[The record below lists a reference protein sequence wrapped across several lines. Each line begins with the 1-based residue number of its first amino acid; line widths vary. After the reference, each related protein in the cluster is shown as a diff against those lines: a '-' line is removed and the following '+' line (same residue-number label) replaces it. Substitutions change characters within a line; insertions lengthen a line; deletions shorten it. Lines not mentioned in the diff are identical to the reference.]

1 MTDYAALKIKVDEL
15 AEREWDTAGIQA
27 RIRKM
32 VAEGIP
38 RKKLD
43 PEEMK
48 ANREQILD
56 RVQLRAEEYN
66 ITFKNCAQGTALA
79 LMEEFGQ
86 GNMDIIKA
94 LSPFPGVGGT
104 GDMCG
109 GITGSLI
116 NFGLYFGRDDP
127 LDLSYMADP
136 VNNPIIISQKF
147 MAFFEGQIGN
157 MYCADIIETVILGHK
172 LNPGESDAAMALFTE
187 EKGFEKCGLPPGIGS
202 RLAAGFII
210 DSMK

>member
-1 MTDYAALKIKVDEL
+1 MTDDLAFKTKLDEL
-15 AEREWDTAGIQA
+15 VKREWDVAGIQA
-27 RIRKM
+27 RINKM

-43 PEEMK
+43 PKEMR
-48 ANREQILD
+48 ANKEQILD
-56 RVQLRAEEYN
+56 RVQRRAEEYN
-66 ITFKNCAQGTALA
+66 YMLKNCAQGTALA

-94 LSPFPGVGGT
+94 LSLFPGIGGT
-104 GDMCG
+104 GNMCG

-116 NFGLYFGRDDP
+116 NFGLYFGRGDQPDP
-127 LDLSYMADP
+127 GMMKVAMETAQ
-136 VNNPIIISQKF
+136 NF
-147 MAFFEGQIGN
+147 MASFEAKLGHKHCI
-157 MYCADIIETVILGHK
+157 DIIEKVTIGHR
-172 LNPGESDAAMALFTE
+172 LNPGESDAAMATFAE
-187 EKGFEKCGLPPGIGS
+187 EKGFERCSMVPGLGA